1 MKKKNPG
8 ADNNQPQEKKKIP
21 QKDGSAL
28 ENLPSREDTLLNR
41 EKENKKQNPPTPQNK
56 GHQQQSECNDLNA
69 VSRQILG
76 RIPGEN
82 QGNDENVIPEQ
93 GLGRIPDEEREEVE
107 EKSKNI

>member
-8 ADNNQPQEKKKIP
+8 TDSNQPREKKKIP
-21 QKDGSAL
+21 QKDGSAP
-28 ENLPSREDTLLNR
+28 ENQPSREDMLLTR
-41 EKENKKQNPPTPQNK
+41 EKENKKQNPPTLQNK
-56 GHQQQSECNDLNA
+56 AHRQQSECNDVNA
-69 VSRQILG
+69 VPKQVLG

-93 GLGRIPDEEREEVE
+93 GLGRIPDEDREEVE